1 MASARSRLEVDAK
14 DEVAKVDI
22 MRFGFV
28 LLPEFPLYALV
39 PAMEALRIA
48 NQHAGRRV
56 FDWRTFSID
65 GGEVRA
71 CNGMS
76 LTVDS
81 GIAEVAVCP
90 NVLIFAG
97 NHPMRHFSKQLFS
110 WLRRLARHGSV
121 LGGVDT
127 GAFILA
133 EARLLDDYEATV
145 HWESITTFRERYTKT
160 KVTERLFVID
170 RDRISCAGGHATL
183 DLMLNLIVARQG
195 TSLAQIVANSFIS
208 PRMRQGLAAQRIDPP
223 DRPSKSCNVLTRIL
237 HHMEEHVGEPLSSG
251 ELALRA
257 GLSVRALG
265 RVVREHTG
273 EPPMRFYR
281 KVRLQAA
288 RDALFYSES
297 PIQDVAISCG
307 FASPEVFSRTFRAH
321 FGLSPR
327 EFRLKTM
334 DDELKRLRPELE
346 LQLKSG
352 FPAN

>member
-1 MASARSRLEVDAK
+1 
-14 DEVAKVDI
+14 
-22 MRFGFV
+22 
-28 LLPEFPLYALV
+28 
-39 PAMEALRIA
+39 
-48 NQHAGRRV
+48 
-56 FDWRTFSID
+56 
-65 GGEVRA
+65 
-71 CNGMS
+71 MS

-81 GIAEVAVCP
+81 NCRSHRLPECAD
-90 NVLIFAG
+90 FAG

-145 HWESITTFRERYTKT
+145 HRESITTFRERYTKT

-251 ELALRA
+251 SWLRA
-257 GLSVRALG
+257 GLSVRALS

-307 FASPEVFSRTFRAH
+307 SASPEVFSAH
-321 FGLSPR
+321 SGRILTIAP

-334 DDELKRLRPELE
+334 DEL
-346 LQLKSG
+346 SCN
-352 FPAN
+352 PASAN